1 MIVEFFPGA
10 PREDVERIRTLLLTE
25 GCDVTEVLATRTV
38 MLIADRHWQT
48 PPLDL
53 MSQLKASSWVAD
65 IRGMGS
71 LIPRVAGDAT
81 KPITVRGVPFGGDSL
96 VLIAGPCTIETYE
109 ELSATAQAVRAA
121 GAQFLR
127 GGAFKPTTSPYSYQG
142 GGEEAL
148 QILAAVRKEADIGVV
163 TEVMSPT
170 QVERVAE
177 VADIVQ
183 VGARN
188 MQNFD
193 LLREIGRS
201 GAPALLKRG
210 FGATLDE
217 WLSAA
222 EHIAVAGSERILLC
236 ERGIRSFDPLTRAS
250 LDVSGIAVAR
260 TRTHLPILADP
271 SHAAGMRRFVEPLA
285 LAAVA
290 AGAVGLM
297 VEVHPDPQSS
307 IKDGAQSLDF
317 DAFAR
322 LARRARAV
330 WGAAHSE
337 RHADLQ

>member
-1 MIVEFFPGA
+1 MIVEFLPGA
-10 PREDVERIRTLLLTE
+10 PREAVERIRTLLLTE
-25 GCDVTEVLATRTV
+25 GCDVAEVFAGRVV

-53 MSQLKASSWVAD
+53 TSQVKANEWVAD
-65 IRGMGS
+65 VRGLET
-71 LIPRVAGDAT
+71 LIPKVGGDAL
-81 KPITVRGVPFGGDSL
+81 KPFAVRGFRFGGDDL
-96 VLIAGPCTIETYE
+96 ALIAGPCTVETYE
-109 ELSATAQAVRAA
+109 ALLQTAQVARRA

-148 QILAAVRKEADIGVV
+148 QALAAVRREMDMGVV
-163 TEVMSPT
+163 TEVMSPA
-170 QVERVAE
+170 QVERVAQA
-177 VADIVQ
+177 ADILQ

-193 LLREIGRS
+193 LLREVGRS
-201 GAPALLKRG
+201 GAPVLLKRG

-217 WLSAA
+217 WLNAA
-222 EHIAVAGSERILLC
+222 EHIAVAGSERIILC

-250 LDVSGIAVAR
+250 LDVSGIAAAR
-260 TRTHLPILADP
+260 TRTHLPVLADP
-271 SHAAGMRRFVEPLA
+271 SHAAGVRRFVEPLA

-297 VEVHPDPQSS
+297 VEVHPDPESS
-307 IKDGAQSLDF
+307 VKDGAQTLDF
-317 DAFAR
+317 DSFAR
-322 LARRARAV
+322 LALRARAV
-330 WGAAHSE
+330 WGALHGE